1 MSLAPVSLAAPD
13 SGSVVPA
20 IAAASR
26 RTGVD
31 FGYLLR
37 QAEVESALNPQAR
50 AATSSAAGL
59 YQFIEG
65 TWLDM
70 AERHGA
76 KYGLTGGR
84 ADLLAAR
91 HDPHMASY
99 MAAELA
105 AENAAALETRWG
117 GEVGAT
123 ELYLAH
129 FLGAGG
135 AAEFLAARDA
145 APGRAAAGLLPEAAA
160 ANRAVFYDA
169 GGRARSVTEVYD
181 RFAAK
186 FASADDSAPASPAR
200 SASASAPASAQT
212 LAQAD
217 PDARG
222 PAPTP
227 VAQQRIVDPVA
238 IMLMAMLEAPGG
250 GEGEA

>member
-1 MSLAPVSLAAPD
+1 M
-13 SGSVVPA
+13 PA

-26 RTGVD
+26 EVGVD

-37 QAEVESALNPQAR
+37 QAEVESSLDPSAR
-50 AATSSAAGL
+50 ASTSSAAGL

-76 KYGLTGGR
+76 KYGLDGDR

-91 HDPHMASY
+91 HDPRMASY

-105 AENAAALETRWG
+105 AENAATLEARWG

-135 AAEFLAARDA
+135 AAAFLAARDA
-145 APGRAAAGLLPEAAA
+145 APGRAAAGMLPEAAA

-169 GGRARSVTEVYD
+169 GGAARSVVEVYD

-186 FASADDSAPASPAR
+186 FADTPAPAHAAPAPESRPAIRAAPSAPRAA
-200 SASASAPASAQT
+200 APLPLT
-212 LAQAD
+212 E
-217 PDARG
+217 
-222 PAPTP
+222 
-227 VAQQRIVDPVA
+227 QRVVDPVA
-238 IMLMAMLEAPGG
+238 IMLMAMLDAPGG
-250 GEGEA
+250 GEEKAA